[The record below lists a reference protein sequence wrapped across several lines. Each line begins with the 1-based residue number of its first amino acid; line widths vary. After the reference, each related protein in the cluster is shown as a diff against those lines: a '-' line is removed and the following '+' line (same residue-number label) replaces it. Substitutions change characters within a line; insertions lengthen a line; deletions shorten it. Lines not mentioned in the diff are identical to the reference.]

1 MMSWWQAGSSGALG
15 WWDFMLK
22 EREWICWW
30 TVLSIQAARV
40 WSSVIS
46 ILCVTNHIEALE
58 FYGMCIYPAVPRI
71 AQTAHTAPL
80 RPFWSCRRLRYLSH
94 CWLIWKH
101 GTHRKLNPVYAVESL
116 STYRRWLRSTHSST
130 WTVCVAPEL
139 VQKGKKVR
147 RGTLGSKEERFGD
160 HWFVTVTEP
169 VSSVLGPELRQL
181 FGDLSSHPSSFPC
194 SEWQVWFILS
204 RALFLHLQ
212 SEQSL
217 NWCTLNLSIL

>member
-1 MMSWWQAGSSGALG
+1 MVG
-15 WWDFMLK
+15 
-22 EREWICWW
+22 
-30 TVLSIQAARV
+30 V
-40 WSSVIS
+40 
-46 ILCVTNHIEALE
+46 
-58 FYGMCIYPAVPRI
+58 IYPAVPRI

-80 RPFWSCRRLRYLSH
+80 RPFWSCRRLQYLSH

-101 GTHRKLNPVYAVESL
+101 GPHRQLNPVYTVESL

-130 WTVCVAPEL
+130 WTVRAALEL
-139 VQKGKKVR
+139 VQKGKKIR
-147 RGTLGSKEERFGD
+147 RETLGSKEEHFGD
-160 HWFVTVTEP
+160 HWFVTVRKP

-181 FGDLSSHPSSFPC
+181 FGDLSAHPSSFPC

-204 RALFLHLQ
+204 GALFLHLQ